1 MEISSRQGSLS
12 TDGEWT
18 FSVMNDPL
26 KLNVIKASGEIEP
39 FSEEKVRSSLK
50 RAGADEETTKRLV
63 AHVESELYDGIS
75 TQQIYN
81 HIFDLLRK
89 EKSDLASRYNLKKA
103 IMELGPTGF
112 PFERFVAGILAAYGY
127 QVEVDQ
133 TIEGK
138 CATHEIDVMAQKGQ
152 EKFMVECKYHNHPGI
167 KCEIKT
173 ALYVYARFLDVQNSF
188 NQGWLVT
195 NTKITSE
202 AQDYARCAGLK
213 VISWDYPPQ
222 ESLRFLIEKSGLHP
236 ITAMESLSKAEKRR
250 FLERGIVFQKDLPKE
265 FLKERGE

>member
-1 MEISSRQGSLS
+1 
-12 TDGEWT
+12 
-18 FSVMNDPL
+18 MNDSL
-26 KLNVIKASGEIEP
+26 KLNVTKASGELEP
-39 FSEEKVRSSLK
+39 FSEEKVRLSLR
-50 RAGADEETTKRLV
+50 RAGADKDLV
-63 AHVESELYDGIS
+63 VKILSHVKGELYEGIP

-152 EKFMVECKYHNHPGI
+152 EKF
-167 KCEIKT
+167 
-173 ALYVYARFLDVQNSF
+173 
-188 NQGWLVT
+188 
-195 NTKITSE
+195 
-202 AQDYARCAGLK
+202 
-213 VISWDYPPQ
+213 
-222 ESLRFLIEKSGLHP
+222 
-236 ITAMESLSKAEKRR
+236 
-250 FLERGIVFQKDLPKE
+250 
-265 FLKERGE
+265 